1 MPTSASSGV
10 RAVQTGLVVNAALA
24 AIKLAAGIIGNTYA
38 LVADAIESGAD
49 IFASII
55 VWSGL
60 TIAAQPA
67 DDDHPYGHGKAEAL
81 AAAVV
86 SIMLLGAAFGI
97 VIEAI
102 RGIRTPHLSPAP
114 WTLAIL
120 VGVVIVKWI
129 LSRRVKAVGTE
140 TNSTAVEADA
150 AHHISDAI
158 TSTAAFIGIS
168 IAVVAHRIGAGQE
181 WAAADDWA
189 ALIASLVISYNGL
202 SMLRAS
208 AHDLMDRMPDA
219 SVTVPIRQTAEQVQ
233 GVLAVEKLH
242 VRKAGPTYRAT
253 IHVQAA
259 RDLTLEAA
267 HELGAR
273 VKYAILA
280 AHPRVQSVLVHMEP
294 FTGDQPRRS

>member
-1 MPTSASSGV
+1 MATGASSGV

-49 IFASII
+49 VFASII

-86 SIMLLGAAFGI
+86 SIMVLGAAFGI
-97 VIEAI
+97 VVEAI
-102 RGIRTPHLSPAP
+102 RGIRTPHVYPAP
-114 WTLAIL
+114 WTLAVL

-129 LSRRVKAVGTE
+129 LSRRVKAVGTA

-158 TSTAAFIGIS
+158 TSAAAFVGIS
-168 IAVVAHRIGAGQE
+168 VAVVANHIGAGQQ

-189 ALIASLVISYNGL
+189 ALVASLVVAYNGVSL
-202 SMLRAS
+202 LRAS
-208 AHDLMDRMPDA
+208 GQDLMDRMPGA
-219 SVTVPIRQTAEQVQ
+219 SVTLPIRHTAEELP

-242 VRKAGPTYRAT
+242 VRKAGPRYRVT

-259 RDLTLEAA
+259 RDLPLEAA

-280 AHPRVQSVLVHMEP
+280 SHPRVQSVLVHMEP
-294 FTGDQPRRS
+294 YTG

>member
-1 MPTSASSGV
+1 MATSGSSGV
-10 RAVQTGLVVNAALA
+10 RVVQTGLVVNAALA

-49 IFASII
+49 VFASII

-86 SIMLLGAAFGI
+86 SIMVLGAAVGI
-97 VIEAI
+97 VVEAI
-102 RGIRTPHLSPAP
+102 RGIRAPRAYPAP
-114 WTLAIL
+114 WTLAVL
-120 VGVVIVKWI
+120 VGVVIIKWI
-129 LSRRVKAVGTE
+129 LSRRVKAVGTA

-158 TSTAAFIGIS
+158 TSGAAFIGIS
-168 IAVVAHRIGAGQE
+168 VAVVANRVGAGQQ

-189 ALIASLVISYNGL
+189 ALVASSVVAYNGL
-202 SMLRAS
+202 SLLRAS
-208 AHDLMDRMPDA
+208 GHDLMDRMPGEA
-219 SVTVPIRQTAEQVQ
+219 VTLPIRQTAERLP

-242 VRKAGPTYRAT
+242 VRKAGPKYRVT

-259 RDLTLEAA
+259 RNLPLEEA

-280 AHPRVQSVLVHMEP
+280 THPLVQSVLVHMEP
-294 FTGDQPRRS
+294 YTG